1 MEPPNN
7 GHVWDE
13 CFVHYSEVV
22 PSLEV
27 LTCIQLL
34 AGGTQFVHCREVVRS
49 SDYRRFHCIHSTIY
63 NQHGSH
69 NITGDVMGS
78 VGPPIQYQKHLYT
91 HNTNSVGSRA
101 WDSVVDGFE
110 SLVSLAEQAWL
121 TPAQLISVII
131 LTRTWMLCRRI
142 EDGSHSMNQGVQGKC
157 ITNTQSQHK
166 TVSVF
171 HYVLYRMMHTEN
183 VHTYIQYTIH

>member
-7 GHVWDE
+7 GHVGDE

-34 AGGTQFVHCREVVRS
+34 AGGTQFVHCREVIRS
-49 SDYRRFHCIHSTIY
+49 SECPLSEVPLYVHSIY
-63 NQHGSH
+63 DLQIH
-69 NITGDVMGS
+69 NITGDVTGS
-78 VGPPIQYQKHLYT
+78 VGPPIQYREHLYT

-121 TPAQLISVII
+121 TPAQLISVVIYTD
-131 LTRTWMLCRRI
+131 LDL
-142 EDGSHSMNQGVQGKC
+142 DVVQ
-157 ITNTQSQHK
+157 
-166 TVSVF
+166 
-171 HYVLYRMMHTEN
+171 EN
-183 VHTYIQYTIH
+183 